1 MITEY
6 IRYAL
11 PAGQAGELEPAYQAA
26 VQWLD
31 KSAHCLGYELAR
43 CTEEPSAFILQIH
56 WDSHDGHLK
65 GFRSSEEFKRFYK
78 EVAAFIPFITE
89 MRHYDIT
96 SVNSNRKSGA
106 A

>member
-11 PAGQAGELEPAYQAA
+11 PSDRVNDLEPAYQRAA
-26 VQWLD
+26 QWLD
-31 KSAHCLGYELAR
+31 HSPHCLGYELSR
-43 CTEEPSAFILQIH
+43 CTEAPDHYTLRIH

-65 GFRSSEEFKRFYK
+65 GFRSSDDFKRFYA
-78 EVAAFIPFITE
+78 EIAGFIPFIKE

-96 SVNSNRKSGA
+96 AVASQKKGVQ
-106 A
+106 